1 MIQQL
6 NKSQISYIIFFYEKH
21 KRDIRLGTPY
31 SLSGGNIPPFIL
43 LGTTVAIISSESFM
57 PYKKVF
63 IQIEGQI
70 HTFISNPELPKDLF
84 MNTGIIPTI
93 HNINHSRA
101 LLLES
106 DNAKS
111 TTLSKVKISESNLR
125 M

>member
-6 NKSQISYIIFFYEKH
+6 NQNQISYIIFFYEKH
-21 KRDIRLGTPY
+21 KRDIKLGTPY

-43 LGTTVAIISSESFM
+43 LGTTVAIMSSESFM

-84 MNTGIIPTI
+84 LNTSIIPTI

-101 LLLES
+101 LLLEK
-106 DNAKS
+106 DNAKPI
-111 TTLSKVKISESNLR
+111 TLLKVNISESHYAY
-125 M
+125 